1 MSQDFLER
9 CNEKMQ
15 SLYDCCGKKVN
26 ELYAKLAEEVQSLY
40 NHCKAQASELVAKL
54 LEKVQLL
61 YNDCLEKIAAI
72 VTQVKAVIAVAAAV
86 AKIQLTMLE
95 RRVRLLVM
103 SYVNKVQT
111 KVQELVG
118 RVQSKQHEI
127 VGRIKVRYH
136 AMRMMWRRNQHFTFW
151 FIPADGQNIAKT
163 HVKKTHLKYALT
175 AVASFLVFVTC
186 TIGVLAHFAVQNEQQ
201 KQELAAYKQTKSEQE
216 QTIRQ
221 LRLMAETNQKKL
233 AALSKLEDQVR
244 NQMEKSGAQLPPK
257 SNASD
262 YAGQGGPVLGSAN
275 PANIV
280 LEQEKN
286 IGLEA
291 DAKKVDLEN
300 LLSAIEAENYR
311 REVTPSQWPTSGG
324 YISSSFGG
332 RANPF
337 GGYGRDWHP
346 GIDIATDY
354 GEPVYAS
361 AAGYVQQAGW
371 YGGYG
376 IYARINHDYG
386 YQTAY
391 GHMSRVVCSA
401 GQYVKKGE
409 IIGYVGSTGYSTGP
423 HLHFEVIHY
432 GEQVDPSSLM

>member
-1 MSQDFLER
+1 MSQNFLER

-15 SLYDCCGKKVN
+15 SIYDYCGTKAKQ
-26 ELYAKLAEEVQSLY
+26 LYAELLAAVRSLY
-40 NHCKAQASELVAKL
+40 NHCEVKAREFYAML

-61 YNDCLEKIAAI
+61 YNGCLEKIAAI
-72 VTQVKAVIAVAAAV
+72 VAQVKAVIAVA
-86 AKIQLTMLE
+86 KIQLAMFD
-95 RRVRLLVM
+95 RRVRLHVM
-103 SYVNKVQT
+103 SIVNKLQA
-111 KVQELVG
+111 
-118 RVQSKQHEI
+118 KQQEI
-127 VGRIKVRYH
+127 VGRMKARYH
-136 AMRMMWRRNQHFTFW
+136 ALRSTWRRNQHFTFW

-163 HVKKTHLKYALT
+163 HVKKTHLKYAMT
-175 AVASFLVFVTC
+175 AVASFLVFVSC

-244 NQMEKSGAQLPPK
+244 SQMEKSGAQLPPK

-391 GHMSRVVCSA
+391 GHMSRVVCRA

>member
-1 MSQDFLER
+1 MSQNFLER

-15 SLYDCCGKKVN
+15 SIYDYCGTKAKQ
-26 ELYAKLAEEVQSLY
+26 LYAELLAAVQSLY
-40 NHCKAQASELVAKL
+40 NHCEVKAREFYAML

-61 YNDCLEKIAAI
+61 YNGCLEKIAAI
-72 VTQVKAVIAVAAAV
+72 VAQVKAVIAVA
-86 AKIQLTMLE
+86 KIQLAMFD
-95 RRVRLLVM
+95 RRVRLQVM
-103 SYVNKVQT
+103 SFVNKVQAERIQA
-111 KVQELVG
+111 KKRRVVG
-118 RVQSKQHEI
+118 RMKA
-127 VGRIKVRYH
+127 RYH
-136 AMRMMWRRNQHFTFW
+136 ALRSTWRRNQHFTFW

-163 HVKKTHLKYALT
+163 HVKKTHLKYAMT
-175 AVASFLVFVTC
+175 AVASFLVFVSC

-244 NQMEKSGAQLPPK
+244 SQMEKSGAQLPPK

-391 GHMSRVVCSA
+391 GHMSRVVCRA

>member
-1 MSQDFLER
+1 MSQNFLER

-15 SLYDCCGKKVN
+15 SIYDYCGKKAKQ
-26 ELYAKLAEEVQSLY
+26 LYAELLAAVQSLY
-40 NHCKAQASELVAKL
+40 NHCEVKAREFYAML

-61 YNDCLEKIAAI
+61 YNGCLEKIAAI
-72 VTQVKAVIAVAAAV
+72 VAQVKAVIAVA
-86 AKIQLTMLE
+86 KIQLAMVD
-95 RRVRLLVM
+95 RRVRLQVM
-103 SYVNKVQT
+103 SFVNKVQA
-111 KVQELVG
+111 KQQELVE
-118 RVQSKQHEI
+118 RIQSKKRRV
-127 VGRIKVRYH
+127 VGRMKARYH
-136 AMRMMWRRNQHFTFW
+136 ALRSTWRRNQHFTFW

-163 HVKKTHLKYALT
+163 HVKKTHLKYAMT
-175 AVASFLVFVTC
+175 AVASFLVFVSC

-244 NQMEKSGAQLPPK
+244 SQMEKSGAQLPPK

-391 GHMSRVVCSA
+391 GHMSRVVCRA

>member
-1 MSQDFLER
+1 MSQNFLER

-15 SLYDCCGKKVN
+15 SIYDYCGTKAKQ
-26 ELYAKLAEEVQSLY
+26 LYAELLAAVQSLY
-40 NHCKAQASELVAKL
+40 NHCEVKAREFYAML

-61 YNDCLEKIAAI
+61 YNGCLEKIAAI
-72 VTQVKAVIAVAAAV
+72 VAQVKAVIAVA
-86 AKIQLTMLE
+86 KIQLAMFD
-95 RRVRLLVM
+95 RRVRLQVM
-103 SYVNKVQT
+103 SFVNKVQA
-111 KVQELVG
+111 KQQELVERIQAKKR
-118 RVQSKQHEI
+118 RV
-127 VGRIKVRYH
+127 VGRMKARYH
-136 AMRMMWRRNQHFTFW
+136 ALRSTWRRNQHFTFW

-163 HVKKTHLKYALT
+163 HVKKTHLKYAMT
-175 AVASFLVFVTC
+175 AVASFLVFVSC

-244 NQMEKSGAQLPPK
+244 SQMEKSGAQLPPK

-346 GIDIATDY
+346 GIDNATDY

-391 GHMSRVVCSA
+391 GHMSRVVCRA